1 MARGR
6 PYDPVTMAI
15 AGVMPPRR
23 EAGGEAALARF
34 ARRHALRAPEGTAR
48 LTIRAVFALLRALL
62 TAFLIE
68 VLTKLLPLRI
78 GARLLASFT
87 LLGALRAV
95 AADFLAPLGTL
106 RRRQRAQAALLAVA
120 LGTLLP
126 LLLAPVGTVLPLLT
140 AFLTG
145 ILTKLLSLRIGARLL
160 AFFTPLGALRA
171 VAADFLAPLGT
182 LRRRQRAQAALLAA
196 ALDTLLLLLLTP
208 FGTVL
213 LLFLPLF
220 LTRRR
225 ALLALLLCRIALLH
239 GIRFRLRLPLLPGA
253 LLLALLA

>member
-1 MARGR
+1 MMAPGMARGR
-6 PYDPVTMAI
+6 PYDPVAMTVAS
-15 AGVMPPRR
+15 VMPPRR
-23 EAGGEAALARF
+23 KAGGEAALARF
-34 ARRHALRAPEGTAR
+34 GRRHALRAPEGTAR

-62 TAFLIE
+62 TAFLIK
-68 VLTKLLPLRI
+68 VLK
-78 GARLLASFT
+78 
-87 LLGALRAV
+87 
-95 AADFLAPLGTL
+95 
-106 RRRQRAQAALLAVA
+106 
-120 LGTLLP
+120 
-126 LLLAPVGTVLPLLT
+126 
-140 AFLTG
+140 
-145 ILTKLLSLRIGARLL
+145 KLLSLRVGVRLL

-208 FGTVL
+208 LGTVL
-213 LLFLPLF
+213 PLFPPLF